1 MLPINLLRHYNKQ
14 GQRCSL
20 RTGTAKRPDTEFG
33 SLICSELLLTR
44 FFNKALTR
52 QNRDVIVSCAR
63 SRPQCKVKHP
73 SCVQGG
79 IQMALG
85 SFLRS
90 APRLP
95 PLCRPIFNQD
105 VETCNALVQCRKFV
119 LSARKR
125 RAGGTRRTA
134 DTNNYQQ
141 HTHWRWHAPRDFLV
155 VEITVDCNDRL
166 PRLPFGVAGESDTD
180 AFT

>member
-1 MLPINLLRHYNKQ
+1 MLPIYLLRHYNKQ
-14 GQRCSL
+14 GQRSSL

-63 SRPQCKVKHP
+63 SRPQCKVMHP
-73 SCVQGG
+73 ACAQGG

-105 VETCNALVQCRKFV
+105 VGTCNALVPCRKFD

-125 RAGGTRRTA
+125 PCKRSRTHCL
-134 DTNNYQQ
+134 TQTITSS
-141 HTHWRWHAPRDFLV
+141 THIGDGMHR
-155 VEITVDCNDRL
+155 ET
-166 PRLPFGVAGESDTD
+166 SS
-180 AFT
+180 